1 MLHFASGNPGATVP
15 RVLQQSLV
23 LGHVALPVA
32 PAGAGEEEAEET
44 QQPTPE
50 QSGGVHSQCL

>member
-44 QQPTPE
+44 QQSFPFI
-50 QSGGVHSQCL
+50 QLGVHSQCS

>member
-23 LGHVALPVA
+23 LGHVALP
-32 PAGAGEEEAEET
+32 AGAGEEEAVER